1 MTAGAELGRTVL
13 RTFQN
18 LRQYPANEVTLALDA
33 TRRAGAAADLALRVR
48 GHGRLGLAQVREFAR
63 FSGLSELDLRAWCLE
78 ALAAAELL
86 DVAVAPDGRVTEVEE
101 RVGLARPVLEAVAGL
116 WEGFAPGEVERCALE
131 AAGLAATAPLALSD
145 HRALLE
151 RAGHAPEHH
160 GEALAALR
168 AIQALRASPSPALDE
183 DVVYSPYVWGQEAA
197 GIAGF
202 VHGLA
207 AEERA
212 RLLGLTRRAAARP
225 GVPFDQLGGDT
236 RLLRGARKVGL
247 IDGARVLTAHDER
260 GFAFPP
266 HLERLVSGGQTD
278 ATHERKLFVAHVLN
292 GHYFGQ
298 RSTGRIEDP
307 VALVQALL
315 DRGTVGP
322 TTAARTDYLLLE
334 SAGIVRARL
343 TSGRRAY
350 LELVKRDV
358 ARDALRLIELALAG
372 DAAPAAAEG
381 PWRPAAYAV
390 PERDRMRLPEVTGA
404 EQEVVV
410 SVVER
415 LRTHAG
421 ARAALQRRVRGEELV
436 G

>member
-18 LRQYPANEVTLALDA
+18 LRQYPANEVTLVLDA
-33 TRRAGAAADLALRVR
+33 TRRAGAATDLALRLR
-48 GHGRLGLAQVREFAR
+48 CHGRLGFAQVREFAR

-78 ALAAAELL
+78 AMRDAELL
-86 DVAVAPDGRVTEVEE
+86 DYAVAPDGRVTAVEE
-101 RVGLARPVLEAVAGL
+101 QVGLAQPVLEAAARL
-116 WEGFAPGEVERCALE
+116 WEGFGPGDVERCALA

-151 RAGHAPEHH
+151 REGHALEHH

-197 GIAGF
+197 GIAAF
-202 VHGLA
+202 AHGLA
-207 AEERA
+207 DDERA

-247 IDGARVLTAHDER
+247 IDGARVLTADEER

-358 ARDALRLIELALAG
+358 ARDALGLIALALSEDGPPPTG
-372 DAAPAAAEG
+372 DG
-381 PWRPAAYAV
+381 VWLPAAYTV
-390 PERDRMRLPEVTGA
+390 PERDRMRLPEVAGA

-421 ARAALQRRVRGEELV
+421 AREALRRRLRGEELV